1 LDPTKGESMGVKQK
15 AEVEGTKLRTLL
27 NELHSDE
34 EQ

>member
-1 LDPTKGESMGVKQK
+1 MAKDIKRVKSK
-15 AEVEGTKLRTLL
+15 EKIVEQLFKQLL